1 MWFEKEED
9 MRIVFFKT
17 PKAKR
22 FNYQP
27 RHYDAKKEE
36 WERRKAELGYDSKL
50 SRDEKIRLQMSN
62 RWVHGSADPGNSKV
76 TRLIT
81 YFFYAA
87 FILGSIYVIMFTDVV
102 EKFLAL
108 FGVVSK

>member
-1 MWFEKEED
+1 

-17 PKAKR
+17 PKAKK

-62 RWVHGSADPGNSKV
+62 RWIHGSNDEGNNKTAQV
-76 TRLIT
+76 IT
-81 YFFYAA
+81 YFFTTA
-87 FILGSIYVIMFTDVV
+87 FILGSIYIILFTDLV

-108 FGVVSK
+108 FGVITK